1 MVGMLRHKVAAFTLS
16 VALCLLAFDG
26 LHAQAPDMTH
36 RVQAVIPDLRNA
48 RQAHDVDLLLRS
60 FPGVR
65 MSRTDFNTRNL
76 LLEVS
81 ADCAISRE
89 HILTLLL
96 PLELSLACYSRT
108 TIDTHAFQPLDPRSC
123 GSIHAVR

>member
-1 MVGMLRHKVAAFTLS
+1 MVGQLRHKVAAYTLS
-16 VALCLLAFDG
+16 IALCVLAFGG
-26 LHAQAPDMTH
+26 LQAQTFAVTH

-48 RQAHDVDLLLRS
+48 RQAHEVDLALRN

-76 LLEVS
+76 LLEIS

-89 HILTLLL
+89 QILALLL
-96 PLELSLACYSRT
+96 PLELSLACYSRS
-108 TIDTHAFQPLDPRSC
+108 TIDTHAFQPLDPRGC